1 MQQHEFDWQAWR
13 REVRRDRISVRE
25 ALKPDD
31 RQRRNREIDRL
42 IDEGFV
48 ALGQGVVA
56 FCWPYRNEPEPR
68 FAVRRWRDLG
78 ATAAL
83 PVVVAPRTPMIFREW
98 WPGVEMAPGVYSIPY
113 PVDSPEVVPGA
124 ALVPLVGFDPEGYR
138 LGYGG
143 GYFDRTLATLDTM
156 PVTIGLGYELA
167 RLRTIHPQPHDI
179 PFDFIVTE
187 AGIHARIEGR
197 LQRLDPADAD
207 ARVREL
213 QAERGLDE

>member
-1 MQQHEFDWQAWR
+1 MAQHDFDWQAWR

-25 ALKPDD
+25 ALTSQD
-31 RQRRNREIDRL
+31 RQQRNRAIDQSL
-42 IDEGFV
+42 EAGFA
-48 ALGQGVVA
+48 ALGQGVVG

-68 FAVRRWRDLG
+68 FAVRRWREAG

-83 PVVVAPRTPMIFREW
+83 PVVLAPRTPMIFRQW

-113 PVDSPEVVPGA
+113 PTDSPEAVPTA

-143 GYFDRTLATLDTM
+143 GYFDRTLAALETM
-156 PVTIGLGYELA
+156 PVTIGLGYEVG

-179 PFDFIVTE
+179 PFDFMVTE
-187 AGIHARIEGR
+187 AGIFARIEGH
-197 LQRLDPADAD
+197 LQLLDPGAAD

-213 QAERGLDE
+213 QAERGLV